1 MSSELKIAISGKSGC
16 GNTTVSRLL
25 AHRLSLRLINYT
37 FRDMA
42 RERGISFE
50 ELRRRAEED
59 DQYDL
64 YLDRRQVE
72 LASRES
78 CVLGSRLAI
87 WLLKDAQL
95 KVYLSASPEVRAGRI
110 ARREG
115 QSFEQALAE
124 LHERD
129 GRDGRRY
136 LRLYGIDI
144 DRYDFAD
151 LVVDT
156 QELDV
161 EQVVLRIQQAIPPG
175 HGRGAP

>member
-25 AHRLSLRLINYT
+25 ADRLSLRLINYT

-95 KVYLSASPEVRAGRI
+95 KVYLYASPEVRAGRI

-115 QSFEQALAE
+115 RSFEQALAE

-129 GRDGRRY
+129 GRDGQRY

-144 DRYDFAD
+144 DRYGFAD

-156 QELDV
+156 EELDV

-175 HGRGAP
+175 HRRGVP